1 MIDDDSTTEEIT
13 GSPNIQRVGKRL
25 AIIRE
30 ELGQFHGGQYWSQS
44 AVAARVGLTQN
55 IITRMEHGKG
65 GLMENWLKLFNL
77 YEQQGY
83 NLHWVLTE
91 DNRRVSKLLINDT
104 TVGQMRDN
112 LLEKINE
119 VRTEALKGL
128 DELQDLVENVP
139 RSSDK
144 TKKRGRP
151 ARPTATKAD
160 SDLSFLSE

>member
-1 MIDDDSTTEEIT
+1 MIDDSTTEETT
-13 GSPNIQRVGKRL
+13 GSPNTQRVGKRL

-30 ELGQFHGGQYWSQS
+30 ELGQFYGVQHWSQS

-119 VRTEALKGL
+119 VRTETLKGL
-128 DELQDLVENVP
+128 DELQDLVANVP
-139 RSSDK
+139 HPASK
-144 TKKRGRP
+144 AQKRG
-151 ARPTATKAD
+151 KASKSKAKEAD
-160 SDLSFLSE
+160 NGLSFLGE